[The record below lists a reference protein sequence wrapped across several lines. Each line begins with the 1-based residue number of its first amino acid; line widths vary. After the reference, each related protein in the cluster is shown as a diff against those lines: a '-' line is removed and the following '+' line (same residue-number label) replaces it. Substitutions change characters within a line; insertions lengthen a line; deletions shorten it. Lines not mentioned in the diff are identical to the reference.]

1 MDLGTYIYI
10 YLHFFTPLTEKLF
23 MCIILIMIIHTCM
36 LLLVIFVFIYI
47 MVISKY
53 MYIKRNVANNVAIIY
68 IYLVYLLHYDKPF
81 AIIRIFTV
89 HVCQWNSI
97 MSINL
102 IDDCI
107 ALPPAVRFDQPN
119 IFPFTIISL

>member
-53 MYIKRNVANNVAIIY
+53 MYIKRNVAKNVAIIY
-68 IYLVYLLHYDKPF
+68 IYISYIMINHLLSLEF
-81 AIIRIFTV
+81 L

-119 IFPFTIISL
+119 IYPFTIISL